1 MDGAQA
7 RPSYPTIPGPA
18 DRVLF
23 DEMQARQRRAA
34 RRYAALGV
42 LAVAIAGIPVSV
54 VVTPLVFI
62 FLLIGFRV
70 SAISGTAPA
79 AAATL
84 AHEITS
90 TVRAALQS
98 VLASEWPAIDARTL
112 TLLFLPGAVVMI
124 GLWFAVRFVVARA
137 GTGGALA
144 ASAREPVAGDFEEYQ
159 LANVVGEMAIAG
171 GTAAPRLLIMDSP
184 AANAAAIGARR
195 DAATIVVTRGLL
207 DRLDREETQGVVGH
221 LVASTGN
228 DDLRFAVL
236 LLSVQQTLGL
246 LTTILNVPFGPQSRR
261 MLGKFL
267 WPSTMADRIAAAD
280 FLAEA
285 GMNTD
290 DDLSR
295 FVMRFSD
302 RTRRPALRQAQD
314 RPEQRR
320 TAALAGSTTV
330 FRVLL
335 RLPVFPLFL
344 VAITSRM
351 SATLVTGG
359 LFGWIFAAVWRRR
372 RLTADA
378 MAVQLT
384 RNPDALARGLNRLI
398 EGEHRVTGAE
408 RAAHLFAA
416 WLPDPSGKHPLP
428 LVFGG
433 VGTLAPSM
441 AKRREALRRMGAG
454 SVAKARR
461 MWGWKDL
468 LSGPSRTI
476 LLLLPAIVIL
486 GGGLALLVLASM
498 VAFNFLILSGLLLA
512 IDWAVDALA
521 GFVS

>member
-1 MDGAQA
+1 MDGAQT
-7 RPSYPTIPGPA
+7 RPSYRTIPGPA

-23 DEMQARQRRAA
+23 DEMQTRQRTAA
-34 RRYAALGV
+34 RRYGFFGV
-42 LAVAIAGIPVSV
+42 LAVALAGIPVSLI
-54 VVTPLVFI
+54 VTPLVFI

-70 SAISGTAPA
+70 SAISGTAPP

-90 TVRAALQS
+90 TVRVALQS

-112 TLLFLPGAVVMI
+112 TLLFLPGAVVMV

-144 ASAREPVAGDFEEYQ
+144 ASAREPAVGDFEEYQ

-184 AANAAAIGARR
+184 VANAAAIGARR

-207 DRLDREETQGVVGH
+207 DRLDREETQAVVGH

-228 DDLRFAVL
+228 DDHRFAVL

-246 LTTILNVPFGPQSRR
+246 LTTILNLPFGPQSRR

-267 WPSTMADRIAAAD
+267 WPSTMADRIAVAD

-295 FVMRFSD
+295 FLMR
-302 RTRRPALRQAQD
+302 
-314 RPEQRR
+314 
-320 TAALAGSTTV
+320 LAGPTRV
-330 FRVLL
+330 LRVLL

-344 VAITSRM
+344 LAVTSRM

-398 EGEHRVTGAE
+398 EGDHRVAGAE
-408 RAAHLFAA
+408 CAAHLFAA
-416 WLPDPSGKHPLP
+416 WLPDPNGKHPLP

-468 LSGPSRTI
+468 LSGPSRTL
-476 LLLLPAIVIL
+476 LLLLPAIVII
-486 GGGLALLVLASM
+486 GGGVALLVLASM
-498 VAFNFLILSGLLLA
+498 IAFNFLILSGLLLA
-512 IDWAVDALA
+512 IDWAVDAVA

>member
-1 MDGAQA
+1 VDGAQT

-23 DEMQARQRRAA
+23 DEMQARQRTAA
-34 RRYAALGV
+34 RRYAVLGV
-42 LAVAIAGIPVSV
+42 LAVALAGIPVSL

-70 SAISGTAPA
+70 SAISGTAPP

-98 VLASEWPAIDARTL
+98 VLASEWPAVDARTL
-112 TLLFLPGAVVMI
+112 TLLFLPGAVVMVA
-124 GLWFAVRFVVARA
+124 LWFAVRFVVARA

-144 ASAREPVAGDFEEYQ
+144 ASARDPAAGDFEEYQ

-171 GTAAPRLLIMDSP
+171 GTAAPRLLIMDSR

-221 LVASTGN
+221 VVASTGN

-246 LTTILNVPFGPQSRR
+246 LTTILNLPFGPQSRR

-267 WPSTMADRIAAAD
+267 WPSTIADRIAAAD

-295 FVMRFSD
+295 FLMR
-302 RTRRPALRQAQD
+302 
-314 RPEQRR
+314 
-320 TAALAGSTTV
+320 LAGPTRV
-330 FRVLL
+330 LRVLL
-335 RLPVFPLFL
+335 RLPVLPLFF

-398 EGEHRVTGAE
+398 EGDHRVAGAE
-408 RAAHLFAA
+408 HAAHLFAA

-461 MWGWKDL
+461 TWGWKDL
-468 LSGPSRTI
+468 LSGPSRTL
-476 LLLLPAIVIL
+476 LLLLPAIVII
-486 GGGLALLVLASM
+486 GGGVALLVLASM
-498 VAFNFLILSGLLLA
+498 IAFNFLILSGLLLA
-512 IDWAVDALA
+512 IDWAVDAVA